1 MQIWKRQQL
10 WLLLELGAIKL
21 DCEIASFHDGMVKAK
36 KTCKPN
42 IILGKLLTNLA
53 GMNLMPL
60 ETSEVLV
67 ERLRNLKGL
76 PTQKTPENVALPR

>member
-21 DCEIASFHDGMVKAK
+21 DCEIASFHGGMVKAK

-60 ETSEVLV
+60 ETFRSVGRKIEKF
-67 ERLRNLKGL
+67 ERAAYSKNTR
-76 PTQKTPENVALPR
+76 ECCFA